1 MHGMGKELMRNWTL
15 FTQLWLTVPVVSWYL
30 LGVTMFSAPQKLNLR
45 SFKFIGEVTWVTNLK
60 TVVVMCIH
68 C

>member
-1 MHGMGKELMRNWTL
+1 MHGMGKELMRNRTL
-15 FTQLWLTVPVVSWYL
+15 FTQLWLTVSASWYL

-45 SFKFIGEVTWVTNLK
+45 SLKFIGEVTWVTNIK